1 MMSCMSFEV
10 GSFFFY
16 WSKDLIPISFIQII
30 SLHWGLD
37 SDEIFLV
44 YMHSEYWRLG
54 LHLLSTVE
62 MALRE
67 QLDKFNKQQEKCQ
80 STLSS
85 ISSSRTALSRS
96 YVPAATTSQKPNVFR
111 GKFSENTKQLQ
122 HITNIRN
129 SAVGA
134 QMKIVIDLLFK
145 VCVPSLSS
153 FFFIW
158 A

>member
-1 MMSCMSFEV
+1 
-10 GSFFFY
+10 
-16 WSKDLIPISFIQII
+16 
-30 SLHWGLD
+30 
-37 SDEIFLV
+37 
-44 YMHSEYWRLG
+44 
-54 LHLLSTVE
+54 

-153 FFFIW
+153 FFFI
-158 A
+158 